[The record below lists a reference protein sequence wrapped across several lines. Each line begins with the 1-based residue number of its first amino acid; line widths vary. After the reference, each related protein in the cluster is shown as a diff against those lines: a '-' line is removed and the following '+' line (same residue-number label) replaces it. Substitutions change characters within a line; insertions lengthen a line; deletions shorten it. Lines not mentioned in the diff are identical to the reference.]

1 MNKYYINITNKCDYS
16 CPFCCMYSSPKNDGF
31 MSFNTLYDIIE
42 KINTPTVVSDDDYG
56 QNGYVVPNLE
66 GPTKPIKGTF
76 RVDEGKY
83 FGEYCK
89 ISGCYATLWDGN
101 PEEFYTD

>member
-1 MNKYYINITNKCDYS
+1 MFKTGDILVCEFGYNCRLVNFYEVVGVTKSGQSVRIRNLKEKFVS
-16 CPFCCMYSSPKNDGF
+16 HDG
-31 MSFNTLYDIIE
+31 
-42 KINTPTVVSDDDYG
+42 YG

-101 PEEFYTD
+101 PEAFYTD

>member
-1 MNKYYINITNKCDYS
+1 MFKVGDILTYAFHYS
-16 CPFCCMYSSPKNDGF
+16 ARHPHFVRVVRVTPKSVAVEQLEN
-31 MSFNTLYDIIE
+31 
-42 KINTPTVVSDDDYG
+42 TVVSHDGYG